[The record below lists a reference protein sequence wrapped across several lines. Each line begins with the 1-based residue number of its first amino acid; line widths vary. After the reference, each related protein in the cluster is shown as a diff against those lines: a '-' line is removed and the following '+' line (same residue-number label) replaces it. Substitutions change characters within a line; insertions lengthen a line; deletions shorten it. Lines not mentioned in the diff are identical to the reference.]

1 MTGGLVIKK
10 ILIGLG
16 LILMI
21 FVIIAALKPEEY
33 VIQRSVTINAK
44 PEAVY
49 PFLVSSKNAVK

>member
-1 MTGGLVIKK
+1 MIKK